1 MIHLILIWTGL
12 VAWLIAMLFLLLGID
27 IWAERRMDRMMTMLP
42 KARHHCRYFVV
53 TVTGIAV
60 GTCTVLIGFVALVY
74 VTVKV
79 LGA

>member
-27 IWAERRMDRMMTMLP
+27 IWAERRMDQMMTMLP
-42 KARHHCRYFVV
+42 KARHHRRYFVV

-60 GTCTVLIGFVALVY
+60 GTSAVLIGFVALVY

-79 LGA
+79 LGS